1 VNQILKFTLI
11 AAALG
16 GLVYLL
22 KTGKDQV
29 TEWADKI
36 TVKFAS
42 IGKPGLRNG
51 NVTIP
56 ITLSIFNPSPLSIPL
71 TNISGKIFLLRNS
84 LWQPVGDILPSGAV
98 AFAPGETRQTFF
110 PVIDLSKFILITSV
124 ASAIQAATSL
134 LNTGGQVNA
143 KIKIDVTVNVKGFEF
158 TQSAEQSI
166 NLNDL
171 YRAAA

>member
-1 VNQILKFTLI
+1 MLK
-11 AAALG
+11 A
-16 GLVYLL
+16 
-22 KTGKDQV
+22 GKDQV
-29 TEWADKI
+29 SEWADKI
-36 TVKFAS
+36 TVKFAG

-84 LWQPVGDILPSGAV
+84 LWQPVGNILPSGAV

-110 PVIDLSKFILITSV
+110 PVIDLSKLNPITSV

-143 KIKIDVTVNVKGFEF
+143 KLKIDVTINIKGFELN
-158 TQSAEQSI
+158 QSTEQSI

>member
-1 VNQILKFTLI
+1 MNQILKFSILAAVIGGVIYLI
-11 AAALG
+11 NA
-16 GLVYLL
+16 
-22 KTGKDQV
+22 GKNQV

-36 TVKFAS
+36 TVKFAG
-42 IGKPGLRNG
+42 IGKPQLRSG

-56 ITLSIFNPSPLSIPL
+56 ITLAIYNPAPLAIPVD
-71 TNISGKIFLLRNS
+71 NISGKIFLLRNS
-84 LWQPVGDILPSGAV
+84 LWQPVGNLLPSGAV

-110 PVIDLSKFILITSV
+110 PVIDLAKLNPITSV
-124 ASAIQAATSL
+124 ASAIQAATNL

-143 KIKIDVTVNVKGFEF
+143 SLKIEVLVNVKGFEF

-166 NLNDL
+166 NLNEL

>member
-11 AAALG
+11 AAAIG

-22 KTGKDQV
+22 KSGKDQV
-29 TEWADKI
+29 TDWAKSI
-36 TVKFAS
+36 SIKFEG
-42 IGKPGLRNG
+42 IGRPQLRSG

-56 ITLSIFNPSPLSIPL
+56 ITLSIYNPAPLAIPVD
-71 TNISGKIFLLRNS
+71 NISGKIFLLRNS
-84 LWQPVGDILPSGAV
+84 LWQPVGNILPSGAV

-110 PVIDLSKFILITSV
+110 PVIDLSKINPITSV
-124 ASAIQAATSL
+124 ASAIKAATNF

-143 KIKIDVTVNVKGFEF
+143 QLKIEVTVHIKGFEF
-158 TQSAEQSI
+158 THSQEQSI
-166 NLNDL
+166 NLNEL